1 MNPSSAWNGE
11 DYHNQGYGV
20 EGDFSHEPDYY
31 ANGEAYEGGYEEGN
45 ATNNY
50 TEGYSHPQ
58 DGDAQNTLA
67 ADHDEQPLPEG
78 WVQYWTAEGW
88 PYFYHAATD
97 SSSWERPTEYTLEQN
112 LSNVA
117 EASPYNVNAAEG
129 SPYNAHHTNVGSS
142 SKSNESQHSMTLTY
156 SHSPLPN
163 NTHSVINQ
171 NAAHTHTA
179 NEDPFTP
186 PSFNLLDLNMDEI
199 YQEDTPTE
207 GAQSGAFSRGI
218 PGLVSSFPTAVTAEQ
233 FFSPMPEFS
242 EHIPLS
248 PEEPLLDF
256 ETSDA
261 PDLDQDLMNASN
273 NGMESSGTS
282 PVYVPPGYDHAGS
295 RENKDAFNGSN
306 SRYHINVDLQDH
318 LSPVAQDGPVHADFG
333 AQSLYSLPTTPTP
346 AANPLPRTH
355 NYMLDNLEF
364 SPASIS
370 EPAFTFSNTDYTHTN
385 HSTVP
390 HTPHNSNTAQAN
402 TQVMNNSLYMSPSS
416 PFSGES
422 EIFKCLSESN
432 DNNDQTMIDRSRSGQ
447 SVDGYN
453 RSQSN
458 SSIGERLEGGEDHG
472 YIDYPPEPYHN
483 DIHTP
488 HTVTSETTHNTHHTN
503 TSFVTNNSHTGRI
516 FFSRA
521 SDLDVA
527 ALISDDSGS
536 DAEPDVPVNTSTI
549 YGTNSNAESMHYDSE
564 GEEGNPGDDF
574 MLTYAPPSNPHPSTV
589 YSPQE
594 QVTSADMHHPSY
606 MYSPP
611 PPQTLEPAS
620 AEVHVQNVSSMDMA
634 QSPPPTTQPAPT
646 SQIQFA
652 SPELVY
658 ADIYQNSHQ
667 LSPMGGNVS
676 NTDTLQFASPELV
689 YSDIYDN
696 NNLSPIGGDTVSS
709 TNINPYH
716 AGTTDGQSVFQDID
730 YAVEDPTQAMY
741 AESGFSHPDYDA
753 ENAYL
758 RTAEDPYS
766 SEHQQQHHAYNSDDL
781 HHSEGT
787 FGDGVFYEEQIV
799 HQNENNSNNEAHY
812 EISPPH
818 DTTAYTEGTNS
829 GVDIQHRAADV
840 DGYPNNNYYYDNDGD
855 ATPGPDPAADPYDW
869 YGNNNN
875 DNTADTNNSNNNN
888 QAYSV
893 ELNQAQQPEPLH
905 VLPLEQHTTAN
916 YYNNSTDYTNCE
928 LPNNVIA
935 TAISNDY
942 SNNTTS
948 NVSMDPH
955 EVAWLQ
961 YEQLRDSGALDST
974 PTVTPSNFDLSTVH
988 RENVDYVSSPSDTNC
1003 ASRESKYAKLRQSLT
1018 NKPKGNAHGAT
1029 SQSKGKGGMQTQ
1041 QMLHKDESPVVPAVP
1056 VPVSPWV
1063 ECVTGE
1069 GDVYYYNTVTEHV
1082 QWENPHEVPH
1092 VETSADANEAD
1103 VTAVVDP
1110 VAVSAEYSETVYE
1123 IPHFSEPVIEA
1134 AYPTSAAEP
1143 LQDQYNQTYQTQ
1155 NQYQHYQHQ
1164 DQQFPVT
1171 AASTTISATQSVAS
1185 SVPSVTRS
1193 VTNNTTNNSV
1203 SAGVKAAPR
1212 KGMVT
1217 LNTVAVPSTSTSG
1230 GSSNSV
1236 SNTYQ
1241 SRPYT
1246 SNTNTYAHSSN
1257 TSSVSALSRQA
1268 LGHSTTSVSVPVAA
1282 TMSHAA
1288 SQRRIAAEATG
1299 LQYPTNAPAITT
1311 RSNVYPQLASVN
1323 NPAQATSRYIPYPV
1337 QERAQMYEHVNAS
1350 TYPQLQPSLYSP
1362 GREEQV
1368 NPTDRNDRNGD
1379 SEQEGEESETDS
1391 TIHSPLARYMRHMPL
1406 GNRASTVSISSL
1418 SDNESTDFGYASSAQ
1433 GSIQGA
1439 FVISHGASHGSPN
1452 NNNNPRVL
1460 SPMYHP
1466 SDYSSQANTANDRNR
1481 ESGEISPLAYPSPYE
1496 HPGTLQSPQSDSEVV
1511 ATPPPAASE
1520 EADNASQAS
1529 SVSQTQRHLEIWDR
1543 FFRNAFLVT
1552 QQADGQSQ
1560 QGDEIRLTQ
1569 AAVTESIRKIRRKAA
1584 NSRSKGA
1591 TAVARWPHTLSQRR
1605 YTALIDFALRR
1616 HAADANSV
1624 QATPASETEE
1634 LKLEEQALLDDH
1646 SANGSVTSIDGT
1658 LMSMALLAAVLH
1670 EDIESAE
1677 RLLKNGANPSC
1688 VDDQI
1693 RTPAHYACRVGNVAI
1708 LALLFDHDA
1717 ELEAT
1722 DAAGRTPL
1730 HTAAIFGRLEA
1741 MDFLLGC
1748 AVDSNTTDL
1757 AGNAPLHLAARAGFE
1772 EGCRLLLNFNAS
1784 TMTRNLMG
1792 MTPLGVAQIMRP
1804 QSAAL
1809 QAVVA
1814 MLSSPEQASVSYGE
1828 DGNAGYTPSSRAQA
1842 AAERPSVRF
1851 NVGSGGSDS
1860 GGSAEGGAGAR
1871 GATSHNALSDT
1882 MAKSVQ
1888 NRVDSWRQQA
1898 ASTGQTTQDSSA
1910 MSVQYNTAPYDDRQH
1925 ARAGSQPA
1933 GYGQYEG
1940 TEYDNQEP
1948 QHHYNDERKVN
1959 NDYEQEQEDYHQED
1973 ENYNEQ
1979 QEEEEEED
1987 EEGNSVADLVAS
1999 SVWGVAASLIDI
2011 TLSMFSNPTNAKN
2024 HSAGK
2029 TRQGTQQADP
2039 EEDSMGENE
2048 NYTSRPLRSLSQSH
2062 IHTTVTAPIAAAP
2075 AVRGSLWNMF
2085 GMAGSRSEA
2094 VPEREGSS
2102 DSLVGLS
2109 SAPPTDRELSERGLG
2124 FPPSGHSPPPLPPA
2138 APFIPT
2144 SPPHHLQ
2151 PRSGIKIMTPPA
2163 LVAREIGEHI
2173 ARSASSTPQRDL
2185 PPTPPSEV
2193 VVAVALNKA
2202 EQMRLHA
2209 QQTQRRAPPAASRSM
2224 MEDDGPSPPL
2234 PLQLHGHGHTHAH
2247 SGQSHSGIDA
2257 FSGPSA
2263 GSLLYSGDDS
2273 SLKRS
2278 EPMGATSAAA
2288 AGTTTSPPTSGNGYS
2303 LGASLPRGVQWRY
2316 VDVLNNQT

>member
-1 MNPSSAWNGE
+1 MNPSGIWNGE

-31 ANGEAYEGGYEEGN
+31 ANGEAYEGEYEEGN
-45 ATNNY
+45 VTNSY
-50 TEGYSHPQ
+50 TKGYSNPQ
-58 DGDAQNTLA
+58 DGDAQNPLA
-67 ADHDEQPLPEG
+67 TGHDEQPLPEG

-112 LSNVA
+112 ISNAA

-129 SPYNAHHTNVGSS
+129 SPYNANQANLNSS

-156 SHSPLPN
+156 SLSPHIPN

-186 PSFNLLDLNMDEI
+186 PPSNLLDLNMDEI
-199 YQEDTPTE
+199 YLEDTPNQ

-233 FFSPMPEFS
+233 FFSPMPEFG

-248 PEEPLLDF
+248 PEEPLLDL
-256 ETSDA
+256 ETSEA

-273 NGMESSGTS
+273 NWTESSVTS
-282 PVYVPPGYDHAGS
+282 PVYAPPGYDHAVS
-295 RENKDAFNGSN
+295 SENKEVYNGNN
-306 SRYHINVDLQDH
+306 SRYRIDVDLPEP
-318 LSPVAQDGPVHADFG
+318 LPLVAQDGTVHADFA

-346 AANPLPRTH
+346 VATDLQRTH

-370 EPAFTFSNTDYTHTN
+370 EPAFTFSNTDYAPAN

-390 HTPHNSNTAQAN
+390 HTPHNSNA
-402 TQVMNNSLYMSPSS
+402 TQVNAHAMNNSLYMSPSS

-458 SSIGERLEGGEDHG
+458 ISIGERLEGGEDHV

-483 DIHTP
+483 DTHTP
-488 HTVTSETTHNTHHTN
+488 HTVTSETTHHTN
-503 TSFVTNNSHTGRI
+503 TSFNTNNSHTGRI

-536 DAEPDVPVNTSTI
+536 DAEPDVHVYTHTK
-549 YGTNSNAESMHYDSE
+549 YGANSNAVSMHYDSE

-574 MLTYAPPSNPHPSTV
+574 MLSYAPPSNPHPSTV
-589 YSPQE
+589 YDAQG
-594 QVTSADMHHPSY
+594 QAGGTDMYDTSH

-611 PPQTLEPAS
+611 PPQAPEQTLL
-620 AEVHVQNVSSMDMA
+620 EVHVQSMSSMDMA

-646 SQIQFA
+646 SKVQFT

-658 ADIYQNSHQ
+658 ADIYQNNQQ
-667 LSPMGGNVS
+667 LSPMGGIVS
-676 NTDTLQFASPELV
+676 NTDTMQFASPELV
-689 YSDIYDN
+689 YSDIYN
-696 NNLSPIGGDTVSS
+696 SNNLSPIGGNTVSAP
-709 TNINPYH
+709 NINPYH
-716 AGTTDGQSVFQDID
+716 AGTTDGHSVFQDID
-730 YAVEDPTQAMY
+730 YAVEDPTQAMH

-766 SEHQQQHHAYNSDDL
+766 SEHQQQQHQQQRNADL
-781 HHSEGT
+781 HHVEGT
-787 FGDGVFYEEQIV
+787 SSDGGFYEEQIV
-799 HQNENNSNNEAHY
+799 HQNNNSSYNEAHY
-812 EISPPH
+812 EDSQH
-818 DTTAYTEGTNS
+818 HETTAYTEGTDG
-829 GVDIQHRAADV
+829 GVDFQHSAADV
-840 DGYPNNNYYYDNDGD
+840 SAYPSNGYYDNDGDGD

-869 YGNNNN
+869 YANNN
-875 DNTADTNNSNNNN
+875 DNTADTNNHHNNN
-888 QAYSV
+888 QAYMV
-893 ELNQAQQPEPLH
+893 ELNQAQQLEPLQ
-905 VLPLEQHTTAN
+905 VSPLDQHTTAN
-916 YYNNSTDYTNCE
+916 YYDHSTDYTNNE
-928 LPNNVIA
+928 HQNNDNIA
-935 TAISNDY
+935 TAAPSDNY
-942 SNNTTS
+942 T
-948 NVSMDPH
+948 SMDPH

-961 YEQLRDSGALDST
+961 YEQLRDSGALENA
-974 PTVTPSNFDLSTVH
+974 PIITPSHFDLSTVH
-988 RENVDYVSSPSDTNC
+988 RENVDYVSSPSDTNSHTNS
-1003 ASRESKYAKLRQSLT
+1003 ASKESKYAKLRQSLT
-1018 NKPKGNAHGAT
+1018 NKPKSNAHSAT

-1041 QMLHKDESPVVPAVP
+1041 QQTLHADESTVVPAVP

-1092 VETSADANEAD
+1092 VETSADANEAPM
-1103 VTAVVDP
+1103 VSAVDP
-1110 VAVSAEYSETVYE
+1110 VTITAEYTETAYE
-1123 IPHFSEPVIEA
+1123 TPHYSEPVLEA

-1143 LQDQYNQTYQTQ
+1143 LQDPYNQAYQS
-1155 NQYQHYQHQ
+1155 QYAYQDYQHQ

-1171 AASTTISATQSVAS
+1171 AASTTISATQSIAS
-1185 SVPSVTRS
+1185 SVPSVTHS
-1193 VTNNTTNNSV
+1193 VTMNNNKTNNSV

-1217 LNTVAVPSTSTSG
+1217 LNTVAVPSVNG

-1241 SRPYT
+1241 PRPYT

-1311 RSNVYPQLASVN
+1311 SSNVYPQLASIN

-1350 TYPQLQPSLYSP
+1350 TYPQLQSSLYSP
-1362 GREEQV
+1362 GSEEPV

-1439 FVISHGASHGSPN
+1439 FVISHGASRGSPN
-1452 NNNNPRVL
+1452 NNNSARVL

-1466 SDYSSQANTANDRNR
+1466 GDYSSQANTAANDRNR

-1496 HPGTLQSPQSDSEVV
+1496 HPSTLQSPQSDTSV
-1511 ATPPPAASE
+1511 AITPPLAASE

-1560 QGDEIRLTQ
+1560 QGDETRLTQ
-1569 AAVTESIRKIRRKAA
+1569 AAVTESIRKIRQKAA

-1616 HAADANSV
+1616 HTIDANSV
-1624 QATPASETEE
+1624 QATPVSETDE
-1634 LKLEEQALLDDH
+1634 LKQEEQALLDDH

-1741 MDFLLGC
+1741 MEFLLGC

-1784 TMTRNLMG
+1784 TLTRNLMG

-1814 MLSSPEQASVSYGE
+1814 MLSSPEQTAASYGE
-1828 DGNAGYTPSSRAQA
+1828 DGNAGFEPNSRVQN

-1851 NVGSGGSDS
+1851 KEGSGGSDS

-1871 GATSHNALSDT
+1871 VATNHNKSDT
-1882 MAKSVQ
+1882 VVKSVQ
-1888 NRVDSWRQQA
+1888 SRVDSWRQQA
-1898 ASTGQTTQDSSA
+1898 ASAGQSTQDSSA
-1910 MSVQYNTAPYDDRQH
+1910 MSVQNNTAPYDDRQH
-1925 ARAGSQPA
+1925 ARAGSQPV

-1948 QHHYNDERKVN
+1948 QHHYNDEREVH
-1959 NDYEQEQEDYHQED
+1959 NDYEQEQEDYHEED
-1973 ENYNEQ
+1973 DNYNKQ

-2011 TLSMFSNPTNAKN
+2011 TLSMFSNPNNDKN

-2029 TRQGTQQADP
+2029 ARKGSQQIDP
-2039 EEDSMGENE
+2039 EEDSMGEDE

-2062 IHTTVTAPIAAAP
+2062 IHTTVTAPIVAAP
-2075 AVRGSLWNMF
+2075 AARGSLWNMF
-2085 GMAGSRSEA
+2085 GMAGSRSDA
-2094 VPEREGSS
+2094 VPEREESS

-2124 FPPSGHSPPPLPPA
+2124 FPPTGHSPPPLPPA

-2247 SGQSHSGIDA
+2247 ISQSHSGMDA

-2263 GSLLYSGDDS
+2263 GSLLHSGDDS
-2273 SLKRS
+2273 SLRGLEQWCVS
-2278 EPMGATSAAA
+2278 SSAAA
-2288 AGTTTSPPTSGNGYS
+2288 ATTTSPPSSANGYS

-2316 VDVLNNQT
+2316 VDVLNEQT